1 MVQQRPILAALGGSS
16 VMREGLTNRTEI
28 RTSGRAAESCP
39 KTREFPEQLVVLVGL
54 TALVL
59 ALAAWAHAVGP
70 QDDPRSSH
78 PVAVEAPL
86 AR

>member
-1 MVQQRPILAALGGSS
+1 
-16 VMREGLTNRTEI
+16 MRERLTNQAPI
-28 RTSGRAAESCP
+28 RISGRVAESCP
-39 KTREFPEQLVVLVGL
+39 KAREFPEQLVVLIGL

-70 QDDPRSSH
+70 QDETRSSR
-78 PVAVEAPL
+78 PTVEATL

>member
-1 MVQQRPILAALGGSS
+1 
-16 VMREGLTNRTEI
+16 MREGLTNGTDI
-28 RTSGRAAESCP
+28 RISGRVAESCP

-59 ALAAWAHAVGP
+59 ALAAWAHAVGSP
-70 QDDPRSSH
+70 DETRTSR
-78 PVAVEAPL
+78 PVTVEASL

>member
-1 MVQQRPILAALGGSS
+1 MVERPSFPAGHGGSID
-16 VMREGLTNRTEI
+16 MRERVTNQTGAA
-28 RTSGRAAESCP
+28 TPGAVAESCP
-39 KTREFPEQLVVLVGL
+39 KAREFPEQLVVLVGL

-70 QDDPRSSH
+70 QDEIRSSR
-78 PVAVEAPL
+78 PVAVEMPL